1 MFEIELAPDQ
11 LVNIKISGLQWNRI
25 FLVCVGVLRVLLE
38 SNRKLIM
45 HMVNCLILKE
55 KHFDGKGDHVLA
67 SHAKI
72 LGQRRKAKADAE
84 EQIDTNPAEQLGCG
98 DLKPPLAILI
108 EIMRHQSAAH
118 ASLQQAADKKE

>member
-1 MFEIELAPDQ
+1 LFEIELAAGQ
-11 LVNIKISGLQWNRI
+11 LDKIKMSGLQWNRI

-55 KHFDGKGDHVLA
+55 KHFNGKGDHVLA

-72 LGQRRKAKADAE
+72 LGQRRKAKADADD
-84 EQIDTNPAEQLGCG
+84 QIDTKPAEQLSCG

-108 EIMRHQSAAH
+108 EIMRHQSAEH
-118 ASLQQAADKKE
+118 ADL